1 MSDVGSLYGEALREG
16 DYWPAV
22 TAYYFKQW
30 IGYTMPQ
37 QHTHVAVE
45 IMYAISG
52 TCRVEVDDEHVSLRR
67 GDFILLES
75 QVPHKLIVEDSCRML
90 NVEFTFVSG
99 SGNGSDAAPSLRRWA
114 QQEQAL
120 ARLLRSGRTHIVLR
134 DPVDVYHTL
143 RGLVLELDRP
153 VSGGSGLM
161 VAAQLLQLL
170 VRVARV
176 ADWAERSDSAQAG
189 EKVKLALDYLHQHY
203 DCDVQIKDIAAAAG
217 VHPGYLHRIFNRHC
231 GETVMAY
238 LNKLRMDKARMLL
251 AQTDIPIIEISGYV
265 GMNSSQ
271 YFSTAFKKATGRTP
285 AQYRK
290 SASTFRR
297 TEDGGPL

>member
-1 MSDVGSLYGEALREG
+1 MSAIGSLYSDVLREG

-30 IGYTMPQ
+30 IGYTMPH

-52 TCRVEVDDEHVSLRR
+52 TCRVEIADESVSLRR

-75 QVPHKLIVEDSCRML
+75 QVPHRLVVDESCRML
-90 NVEFTFVSG
+90 NVEFTFVPG
-99 SGNGSDAAPSLRRWA
+99 GGEAPSLRRWA
-114 QQEQAL
+114 EQEQAL
-120 ARLLRSGRTHIVLR
+120 ARLLRSGKPYVVLR

-143 RGLVLELDRP
+143 RGLVLELDRAA
-153 VSGGSGLM
+153 SGGGLM
-161 VAAQLLQLL
+161 VAALLLQLL

-189 EKVKLALDYLHQHY
+189 AKVKLALDYLHQHY

-217 VHPGYLHRIFNRHC
+217 VHPGYLHRIFNRQC

-251 AQTDIPIIEISGYV
+251 AQTDIPIVEISGYV

-271 YFSTAFKKATGRTP
+271 YFSTAFKKATGLTP